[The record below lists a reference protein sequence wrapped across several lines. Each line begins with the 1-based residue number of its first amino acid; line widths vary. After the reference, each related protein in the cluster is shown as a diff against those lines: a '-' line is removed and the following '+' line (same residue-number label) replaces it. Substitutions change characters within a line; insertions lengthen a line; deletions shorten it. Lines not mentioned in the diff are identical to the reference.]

1 MPDNNPTRPFWK
13 SRTVWLNVLA
23 GSLAIFS
30 DYDNPVHIAQGL
42 ALANLVLRF
51 FTSTGITLS
60 PR

>member
-1 MPDNNPTRPFWK
+1 MPDNNPTVPFFK
-13 SRTVWLNVLA
+13 SRTVWLNLA
-23 GSLAIFS
+23 AAALVVFS
-30 DYDNPVHIAQGL
+30 DYDNPAHIAQGL